1 LIWTVDK
8 ELDYS
13 YFKEVTAMS
22 DELIHY
28 ISRVALPAFAFIVF
42 LFSVPKKAKPLRIFS
57 VILLFILLRDA
68 MTPTGLWKITSTLE
82 LRFVDQPLTLWLL
95 AISSVGLIF
104 LSRFAIGHLGPWN
117 KRPIFESIIIGLSAG
132 ILVAVLPYSFG
143 QWTTRAPSV
152 KAEGVSLLL
161 AIAALAFLGN
171 LLEEAIFRGHFQNYL
186 YELNLSDSRVIL
198 LSGSTFS
205 LCHSFLAFTVTHAG
219 WPILAFTFYE
229 GIICA
234 YLRHRNGLLSAALA
248 HGAGLFLILSGWL
261 G

>member
-1 LIWTVDK
+1 M
-8 ELDYS
+8 
-13 YFKEVTAMS
+13 A

-28 ISRVALPAFAFIVF
+28 ISRVTIPSCALIVF
-42 LFSVPKKAKPLRIFS
+42 LFIIPKKAKPLRIFS
-57 VILLFILLRDA
+57 FILLFILLRDA

-104 LSRFAIGHLGPWN
+104 LSRFAMGHLGSWN
-117 KRPIFESIIIGLSAG
+117 KKPIFESIMIGLSAG
-132 ILVAVLPYSFG
+132 VLVAVLPYLFG
-143 QWTTRAPSV
+143 QWTMRAPFAKV
-152 KAEGVSLLL
+152 EGVSQLL

-186 YELNLSDSRVIL
+186 YDLNLSDSRVVL
-198 LSGSTFS
+198 LSGGTFS
-205 LCHSFLAFTVTHAG
+205 ICHSFLAFTVTHAG

-248 HGAGLFLILSGWL
+248 HGAGLFLILSGIL